1 MTARDV
7 ISQALAL
14 SEAATDGPWR
24 TWVSASDSARDSAVE
39 TAWTYDSDGDTNLI
53 TDYMTA
59 PDAAF
64 TAAART
70 LLPALAKALGDVL
83 KPEMVQGPD
92 WLGDKRTYD
101 SADAEEPGSDEY
113 MEYIERVLTAAGYE
127 DIPWGP
133 VTLAIALDRLI
144 RANEDHTAIT
154 AALSEVTP

>member
-1 MTARDV
+1 VTARDV

-39 TAWTYDSDGDTNLI
+39 TAWTYDSDGDTELI
-53 TDYMTA
+53 TDYMTR

-64 TAAART
+64 IAAART

-83 KPEMVQGPD
+83 NVVESSEMSDGPY
-92 WLGDKRTYD
+92 RN
-101 SADAEEPGSDEY
+101 
-113 MEYIERVLTAAGYE
+113 VLHTTA
-127 DIPWGP
+127 
-133 VTLAIALDRLI
+133 I
-144 RANEDHTAIT
+144 RRAIT